1 MFVAATSRCFSNL
14 SLGDALDRLVDL
26 EFTAIE
32 IMIHEKEGH
41 LRPSD
46 VLANLAEAAQ
56 ICRNTR
62 RLTVAGLSVDMDAP
76 NPKEYY
82 AQFQACCRLAKANK
96 IMTLTVRASELGTP
110 FNEEVERLRKLVQI
124 ASVEGVV
131 VGLLTETGRITQD
144 PATVK
149 VLCDNVKGLGVTLDP
164 SHFVCGPHKGG
175 NYDQIL
181 QYVAHVRLRDT
192 TSNDLQVRIGQ
203 GEIEYG
209 RLVSQLAKHN
219 YNRALTVDIL
229 PLPDVDQSG
238 ELRKI
243 RLLLES
249 LL

>member
-14 SLGDALDRLVDL
+14 SLDDAFDRLVDL

-32 IMIHEKEGH
+32 IMFHEKEGH
-41 LRPSD
+41 LRPSEA
-46 VLANLAEAAQ
+46 LANPAEMAQ

-62 RLTVAGLSVDMDAP
+62 RLTVAGLSIDMDTP
-76 NPKEYY
+76 TEKEYY

-124 ASVEGVV
+124 ASVEGAL
-131 VGLLTETGRITQD
+131 VGLLTESDRITQD
-144 PATVK
+144 PTTVK

-175 NYDQIL
+175 CYDQIL
-181 QYVAHVRLRDT
+181 EYVVHVRLRDT
-192 TSNDLQVRIGQ
+192 TSESLQVQVGQ

-209 RLVSQLAKHN
+209 RLVSQLAKHH

-229 PLPDVDQSG
+229 PLPDVDQAA